1 MSNRH
6 QQSRRRAYGRR
17 QRELRTRRPADW
29 ELELSPFTV
38 LEGASATQ
46 ARDDDSEHELLAR
59 FTAQGLRTEAIA

>member
-17 QRELRTRRPADW
+17 QKELRTRRPAGW

-38 LEGASATQ
+38 LEGASGGQ
-46 ARDDDSEHELLAR
+46 ERDDDAERELLAR
-59 FTAQGLRTEAIA
+59 FTARTLRAEAIA